1 MNKEIINPNRFEKKW
16 LFKNTLYP
24 EVLLSLYRSKFFF
37 RQQHTSRFINSIY
50 FDTNNLDCINDN
62 LDGTN
67 IRKKFRVRWYGN
79 NKTLNNPNLEIKYKK
94 NFESY
99 KKIYL
104 LEKFKNMD
112 FTDINNI
119 KLLSKYINNNILLN
133 QNLKPINL
141 IQYKRLYLISSNNLI
156 RATLDYDI
164 KSKKI
169 INFLNPFFSNFRDVI
184 LELKYETNLDN
195 YVRTNLNQM
204 NTRYSKSSKYINYT
218 LFPSNNFS

>member
-1 MNKEIINPNRFEKKW
+1 MNKEFINPNRFEKKW
-16 LFKNTLYP
+16 LFKNTFYP

-79 NKTLNNPNLEIKYKK
+79 NKSLNNPNLEIKYKK

-104 LEKFKNMD
+104 LGKFKNLD

>member
-1 MNKEIINPNRFEKKW
+1 M
-16 LFKNTLYP
+16 
-24 EVLLSLYRSKFFF
+24 
-37 RQQHTSRFINSIY
+37 
-50 FDTNNLDCINDN
+50 
-62 LDGTN
+62 
-67 IRKKFRVRWYGN
+67 
-79 NKTLNNPNLEIKYKK
+79 
-94 NFESY
+94 
-99 KKIYL
+99 
-104 LEKFKNMD
+104 
-112 FTDINNI
+112 
-119 KLLSKYINNNILLN
+119 LN

-184 LELKYETNLDN
+184 LELKYDTNLDN

-218 LFPSNNFS
+218 LLSSNNFS

>member
-1 MNKEIINPNRFEKKW
+1 MNKEFINPNRFEKKW
-16 LFKNTLYP
+16 LFKNTFYP

-37 RQQHTSRFINSIY
+37 RQQHTPRFINSIY

>member
-1 MNKEIINPNRFEKKW
+1 MNNINITLNRFEKKW

-24 EVLLSLYRSKFFF
+24 EVLLSLYRSNFFF
-37 RQQHTSRFINSIY
+37 RQQHAPRFINSIY

-79 NKTLNNPNLEIKYKK
+79 NKILNNPNLEIKCKK
-94 NFESY
+94 NFESN
-99 KKIYL
+99 KKIYS
-104 LEKFKNMD
+104 LEKFKNLD
-112 FTDINNI
+112 LTDNNNI
-119 KLLSKYINNNILLN
+119 KLLSKFINKNILIN
-133 QNLKPINL
+133 QNLKPISL

-156 RATLDYDI
+156 RATLDYNI

-169 INFLNPFFSNFRDVI
+169 LNFFNPFFSNFRDVI
-184 LELKYETNLDN
+184 LELKYDTNLDN

>member
-79 NKTLNNPNLEIKYKK
+79 NKSLNNPNLEIKYKK

-104 LEKFKNMD
+104 
-112 FTDINNI
+112 
-119 KLLSKYINNNILLN
+119 
-133 QNLKPINL
+133 QV
-141 IQYKRLYLISSNNLI
+141 RV
-156 RATLDYDI
+156 
-164 KSKKI
+164 
-169 INFLNPFFSNFRDVI
+169 NFLSSRSHFF
-184 LELKYETNLDN
+184 
-195 YVRTNLNQM
+195 
-204 NTRYSKSSKYINYT
+204 NTY
-218 LFPSNNFS
+218 